1 MLNEKTIDGLICLID
16 EKGNMEAAK
25 ELVSKMDKFDR
36 KEAIDKVLAKS
47 VNGVDF
53 YLMVLGKKES
63 ELCFHEKELLKSI
76 RTSMRTEKAKE
87 EVKIIEITNIARKV
101 TAKQAEAK

>member
-63 ELCFHEKELLKSI
+63 ELCFHEKELLKNI